1 MEGVTQGYPFTVV
14 TYGVGIILLIKHL
27 KLTYPDVMQ
36 PWYADDA
43 GELGAFKHLEKYV
56 KVLKR
61 YNPARG

>member
-43 GELGAFKHLEKYV
+43 G
-56 KVLKR
+56 
-61 YNPARG
+61 